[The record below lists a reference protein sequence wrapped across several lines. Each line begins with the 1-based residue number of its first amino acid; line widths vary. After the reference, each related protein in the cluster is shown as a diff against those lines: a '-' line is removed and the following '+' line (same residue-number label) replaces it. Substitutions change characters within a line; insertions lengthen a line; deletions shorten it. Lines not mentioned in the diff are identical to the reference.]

1 MALFSTQHIKLRG
14 ISVTVPSKIV
24 SNFDLNYLTDQEKK
38 TLANTTGIEKRR
50 IAGEHETAADLCI
63 HATRRMMG
71 SLGWSPE
78 EIEILVFV
86 SQTPDYSIPG
96 SSMFIQHELGLSK
109 SCMAIDV
116 NQGCSGYVYGL
127 SIIAALMSSGKIKK
141 GILLVGDTLTKTI
154 AKDDKSLIPVF
165 SDAGSCTT
173 LEWDQTAEPMH
184 FNLQSDG
191 SGYDKIII
199 RKGGARSTNQAD
211 SPFLFMNGQDIFNF
225 GLKEV
230 ATNISSLLESQN
242 CNIGNID
249 YFVMH
254 QANLLLNETIRKKV
268 GMDLNQTLYSL
279 KDYGNTSCATIPV
292 SIAANAQKLQNVNA
306 QVLLAG
312 FGVGLSWGSALINFD
327 HVKCLE
333 IDEL

>member
-1 MALFSTQHIKLRG
+1 MALFSSQHIKISG

-24 SNFDLNYLTDQEKK
+24 SNFDLNYLTDQQKK
-38 TLANTTGIEKRR
+38 TLVNTTGIENRR
-50 IAGEHETAADLCI
+50 IAGEQETASDLCI
-63 HATRRMMG
+63 RSANKAIG
-71 SLGWSPE
+71 SLGWDPK

-86 SQTPDYSIPG
+86 TQTPDYSIPG

-109 SCMAIDV
+109 NCIAIDI

-127 SIIAALMSSGKIKK
+127 SIISAMMSSGKIKK
-141 GILLVGDTLTKTI
+141 GLLLVGDTLTKTI
-154 AKDDKSLIPVF
+154 AKDDQSLIPVF
-165 SDAGSCTT
+165 SDAGSCTA
-173 LEWDQTAEPMH
+173 LEWNPAAKPMH

-199 RKGGARSTNQAD
+199 RKGGARSSNQAD

-230 ATNISSLLESQN
+230 ASNISTLLETQN
-242 CNIGNID
+242 CDISNID

-254 QANLLLNETIRKKV
+254 QANLLLNETIRKKIGV
-268 GMDLNQTLYSL
+268 DINKTFYSL
-279 KDYGNTSCATIPV
+279 KEYGNTSCASIPV
-292 SIAANAQKLQNVNA
+292 SIAANAQNLQNVNA
-306 QVLLAG
+306 EFLLAG

-333 IDEL
+333 LNEL